1 MASRSFPHPSAAP
14 EMDARWLILADD
26 LTGAADCAVAFR
38 RRGNAAAVIWGEAVQ
53 DERIPILSYDA
64 DSRGLTAE
72 AAAQRHAALLGRLH
86 SADRR
91 LFKKIDSTMRGQ
103 PAAEIAAT
111 LAQLR
116 ARSGQ
121 AFGVLAP
128 AFPGTGRTTLEGR
141 VRVGGR
147 PLEEAE
153 VWRRD
158 HSYASADLGA
168 ILASAGIRSTTLT
181 LPIVRGGRL
190 AGALAEAAAGPA
202 EIAVCD
208 AETDDDLA
216 RIAEAGLAATAS
228 AVFIG
233 SAGLAHALAAAGPV
247 AALAPVRIAPDRR
260 GSLLVVG
267 SLAEVSRAGAR
278 RLLADGA
285 VAHLPVAP
293 ETLLEAVEGRPD
305 LATPLA
311 ERLAAGQDVLVEI
324 MLGGE
329 PDMSLGPRLAH
340 ALADALAPIA
350 GRIGALAATGG
361 ETAAALLTRF
371 HVHGIQLTDEIEP
384 GVSLGLTL
392 GQLAIPIAT
401 KAGAFGDAD
410 SLVRIRDRLR
420 HVRTEGS
427 LT

>member
-1 MASRSFPHPSAAP
+1 MWPSPSIPRRQAVP
-14 EMDARWLILADD
+14 EMDQRWLILADD

-38 RRGNAAAVIWGEAVQ
+38 RRGIAAAVTWGEAAQ
-53 DERIPILSYDA
+53 DERIPIVSYDA
-64 DSRGLTAE
+64 DNRGMPAE
-72 AAAQRHAALLGRLH
+72 AAAQHHLALLQRRYTD
-86 SADRR
+86 DRR

-111 LAQLR
+111 LAHLR
-116 ARSGQ
+116 ARTGH

-128 AFPGTGRTTLEGR
+128 AFPATGRTTVAGR
-141 VRVGGR
+141 VQVGGR

-158 HSYASADLGA
+158 HTYASAHLGE
-168 ILASAGIRSTTLT
+168 ILASAGIRSRT
-181 LPIVRGGRL
+181 LPLPTVRGGGL
-190 AGALAEAAAGPA
+190 ADALTQAAEHQD
-202 EIAVCD
+202 IVVCD
-208 AETDDDLA
+208 AETDDDLY
-216 RIAEAGLAATAS
+216 RIAEAGMVAAPWAF
-228 AVFIG
+228 FIG
-233 SAGLAHALAAAGPV
+233 SAGLAHALAAVSPIAGLEPM
-247 AALAPVRIAPDRR
+247 RIAREKR

-267 SLAEVSRAGAR
+267 SLAEVSRASAR

-285 VAHLPVAP
+285 VAHLPVTP
-293 ETLLEAVEGRPD
+293 ETLLAAPEGRAN
-305 LATPLA
+305 LASRVA
-311 ERLAAGQDVLVEI
+311 ARLTEGEDVLVEI
-324 MLGGE
+324 VVDGE
-329 PDMSLGPRLAH
+329 ADLSLGPRLAS
-340 ALADALAPIA
+340 ALAGMLAPIG

-371 HVHGIQLTDEIEP
+371 EVHGIHLADEIEP

-392 GQLAIPIAT
+392 GRLSIPIAT

-420 HVRTEGS
+420 KVRTEGI